1 MRKYRLCWDKL
12 LSPCRVSISAFE
24 GKENISIRFSKTQG
38 DSRSPFERDYCHLVY
53 SSSFRRLGR
62 KTQVYPFADVDYVR
76 CRLTH
81 SLEVSTIAASLLR
94 DVWLM
99 FEAEGRHLFH
109 YQDADWV
116 LRTAGLAHDIG
127 NPPYGHAGEKAIR
140 EWASKNIDEGEPY
153 YRDFALY
160 DGNGESFRLLSRND
174 IRKSL
179 YHNLTVASLGAI
191 VKYPYSVRDANKEHP
206 KFGTFGEDEKI
217 FDAVMNH
224 LGLKG
229 DDGKYIRHPLSF
241 LLEAADDIS
250 YILADLED
258 SAIMSIF
265 TEREVKRL
273 YCEVLPS
280 KCVKL
285 NATSGSN
292 GSPTNKAIWRKLE
305 IESLRSKVADVLI
318 KAYSKT
324 FVQLYDRI
332 MNGEVKTGDDFLCEL
347 PASLLHWIVKIRKK
361 LKTAYASDVVVKK
374 EKKGRKELFD
384 LLDKW
389 MGMLKYAPP
398 FNKKIPKHDLPLVKQ
413 ILGDDFKNYRN
424 TRSKSWWAHVIMD
437 YVVGM
442 TDDFSRRCAGSR
454 AI

>member
-1 MRKYRLCWDKL
+1 MCKYRLCWDKL
-12 LSPCRVSISAFE
+12 LSPCRVSISVLG
-24 GKENISIRFSKTQG
+24 GKENISIKVAKTKG
-38 DSRSPFERDYCHLVY
+38 DTRSPFERDYCHLVY

-62 KTQVYPFADVDYVR
+62 KTQVYPFAHVDYVR

-94 DVWLM
+94 EVILL
-99 FEAEGRHLFH
+99 FESEGLHLFH

-140 EWASKNIDEGEPY
+140 EWASKNIDKGEAY
-153 YRDFALY
+153 YRDFVLY

-191 VKYPYSVRDANKEHP
+191 VKYPYSVINANEKHP
-206 KFGTFGEDEKI
+206 KFGTFLEDERV
-217 FDAVMNH
+217 FDAVMDH
-224 LGLKG
+224 LGLKR
-229 DDGKYIRHPLSF
+229 DDREYIRHPLSF

-258 SAIMSIF
+258 SAIMHIF
-265 TEREVKRL
+265 TEREVKNL

-280 KCVKL
+280 KYVKSG
-285 NATSGSN
+285 ATPGSD
-292 GSPTNKAIWRKLE
+292 STHKSKAIWKKLE

-324 FVQLYDRI
+324 FYKLYDRI
-332 MNGEVKTGDDFLCEL
+332 MHGEVKTGDDFSHEL
-347 PASLLHWIVKIRKK
+347 PAQIGQWITIVRQK
-361 LKTAYASDVVVKK
+361 LETAYTSAVVVEK
-374 EKKGRKELFD
+374 EKKGKEELFN
-384 LLDKW
+384 LLDQW
-389 MGMLKYAPP
+389 MGMLKYVSQH
-398 FNKKIPKHDLPLVKQ
+398 NKKIPAHDLPLIEQ
-413 ILGDDFKNYRN
+413 ILGDDFIKFRN

-442 TDDFSRRCAGSR
+442 TDDFSRRCAEN
-454 AI
+454 